1 MPMAERQ
8 QETAARRTGTLRRV
22 VCA

>member
-8 QETAARRTGTLRRV
+8 QETAGRRTGTLRRV

>member
-8 QETAARRTGTLRRV
+8 QETAGRRTGTLRRA